1 MNRLKFILKFIVS
14 KQNTGKYNW
23 NLLFPFAGVIIGCFT
38 VALTLAVMEGMEY
51 AIFTKLENISFPGKL
66 MNINSIITEELEAEL
81 EILISNSFELGSKIL
96 AIVSINKRKIENF
109 LLMFTLNL
117 YRTKSPNI
125 PEKHKIIEELE
136 ELSSNPYTDSKD
148 KNKNCILFVF
158 DT

>member
-1 MNRLKFILKFIVS
+1 MNS
-14 KQNTGKYNW
+14 KVDGSYDSKYPDHGTSLFNKLDVDEMAFFNTGIE
-23 NLLFPFAGVIIGCFT
+23 L
-38 VALTLAVMEGMEY
+38 
-51 AIFTKLENISFPGKL
+51 
-66 MNINSIITEELEAEL
+66 IITEELEAEL